1 MKFEIIS
8 EKQIKKEVM
17 KTLTIIDT
25 FGFFFRLYYALKGFK
40 TSRGEASGMVAGF
53 ANFIYALKNE
63 FQSDY
68 IIFALDS
75 KGKTFRSE
83 IDSNYKINRIPPPP
97 ELLAQL
103 PICIEMIEKMGFT
116 SYSCEGYE
124 ADDIIASVVKTCQN
138 EDIFVRIVTQDKD
151 LYQLIK
157 NGKTSIYS
165 PISKND
171 YDEEA
176 CFEKYGVKPCQIK
189 DFLALCGDSSDNI
202 PGVKGI
208 GQKGAKTLLDEFQS
222 LEGIYE
228 NLMLVRN
235 ERNRN
240 LLLEG
245 KDNAFLSKKLASL
258 YEDLEVKHLLKNAKF
273 PNDEPLLKVLDILEH
288 YELRSLLKKLH
299 LNAENKSNTL
309 AFKAILI
316 TDENKLFEI
325 LNLLD
330 KESIIAFDTE
340 TTGLDTKEAKI
351 VGFSFCF
358 NENEAFYV
366 PLTHNYLGV
375 SGQISLQNAK
385 KALESIYTHFIIG
398 HNLKY
403 DFEIIKHNFGLEPP
417 TKYADTLILAW
428 LYNPSLRIN
437 MDDLALRLF
446 NYETLHFENIV
457 KKGENFAGVEISKA
471 CEYAAEDAYITLRFY
486 LYFLK
491 NLEPHLLELARKYEF
506 DFIIIIMMMQ
516 ENGIKLDTR
525 ALENLMKQFES
536 EIKNLSEEIYTLCEE
551 RFNLNSPKQVG
562 DILFDKLKL
571 PSGKKS
577 KTGYS
582 TDEKVLKELI
592 DKHPVVGKILDY
604 RELAKLY
611 FTYCEP
617 LLKLAL
623 KDENSRIYS
632 SFLQT
637 GTATGRLSS
646 KDPNLQNIPAHGQ
659 YAKDYKS
666 CFIARE
672 GFSFISLDYSQI
684 ELRMLAH
691 FSEDIKLL
699 EAFKNNEDIHAKT
712 ALMIFGKNDY
722 ETRSIAKSI
731 NFGLIY
737 GMGYKTLSQ
746 NLKIEASLA
755 KQYIEK
761 YFENFTSIK
770 NYFQKVKDEA
780 KKNGFI
786 KTLLGRKRYFD
797 FENAKPMILA
807 MYERESINSILQGS
821 AADVIKLA
829 MLEIAKDLDEN
840 KKLILQIHD
849 ELLFE
854 VKDEFCENFVKKA
867 SNIMENIVKL
877 KVNLKTSSN
886 IAKNWG
892 DLK

>member
-1 MKFEIIS
+1 MIS
-8 EKQIKKEVM
+8 
-17 KTLTIIDT
+17 
-25 FGFFFRLYYALKGFK
+25 
-40 TSRGEASGMVAGF
+40 GF
-53 ANFIYALKNE
+53 ANFIYSLKNE
-63 FQSDY
+63 YKSDY
-68 IIFALDS
+68 IVFALDS

-83 IDSNYKINRIPPPP
+83 IDPNYKQNRTPPPP
-97 ELLAQL
+97 ELLEQI
-103 PICIEMIEKMGFT
+103 PICIKMIEKMGFI
-116 SYSCEGYE
+116 SVSQEGYE
-124 ADDIIASVVKTCQN
+124 ADDIIASFVKTCEN
-138 EDIFVRIVTQDKD
+138 RDIFVRIITQDKD

-157 NGKTSIYS
+157 DGKTSIYS

-171 YDEEA
+171 YDEAA
-176 CFEKYGVKPCQIK
+176 CLEKYGVKPNQIR

-208 GQKGAKTLLDEFQS
+208 GAKGAKTLLDEFGS
-222 LEGIYE
+222 IEGIYE
-228 NLMLVRN
+228 NLTLVRN
-235 ERNRN
+235 ERSRN

-245 KDNAFLSKKLASL
+245 KENAFLSKKLASL
-258 YEDLEVKHLLKNAKF
+258 YDNLEVQNLIEKATY
-273 PNDEPLLKVLDILEH
+273 PDEEPLLKILEILEH
-288 YELRSLLKKLH
+288 YELNTLLKKLRQ
-299 LNAENKSNTL
+299 NPDNKDKNL
-309 AFKAILI
+309 GFKATLVQ
-316 TDENKLFEI
+316 DENKLFEI
-325 LNLLD
+325 LNTLD

-351 VGFSFCF
+351 VGFSFCM

-375 SGQISLQNAK
+375 GEQISLQSAK
-385 KALESIYTHFIIG
+385 KAIEAIFNHFVIG

-403 DFEIIKHNFGLEPP
+403 DFKIIQNNFDLNLPQ
-417 TKYADTLILAW
+417 KYADTMILAW
-428 LYNPSLRIN
+428 LKNPSLRVN

-446 NYETLHFENIV
+446 NYETLHFESLV
-457 KKGENFAGVEISKA
+457 KKGENFASVELEKA
-471 CEYAAEDAYITLRFY
+471 CKYAAEDAYITLRFY

-491 NLEPHLLELARKYEF
+491 NLETPLLELAKNCEF
-506 DFIIIIMMMQ
+506 DFIKIIMMME
-516 ENGIKLDTR
+516 ENGIKLDTN
-525 ALENLMKQFES
+525 ALEILMKKFEN
-536 EIKNLSEEIYTLCEE
+536 EIKNLSEEIYTLCED
-551 RFNLNSPKQVG
+551 RFNLNSPKQMG
-562 DILFDKLKL
+562 DILFEKLKL
-571 PSGKKS
+571 PSGKKG

-582 TDEKVLKELI
+582 TDEKVLNILL
-592 DKHPVVGKILDY
+592 DKHPVIAKILDY

-611 FTYCEP
+611 STYCEP

-623 KDENSRIYS
+623 KDKNSRIYS

-666 CFIARE
+666 CFVAKD

-684 ELRMLAH
+684 ELRILAH
-691 FSEDIKLL
+691 FSEDEKLL
-699 EAFKNNEDIHAKT
+699 NAFANDEDIHART
-712 ALMIFGKNDY
+712 AIMIFGESNY
-722 ETRSIAKSI
+722 ETRSVAKSI

-746 NLKIEASLA
+746 NLKIEANLA
-755 KQYIEK
+755 KSYIEK

-770 NYFQKVKDEA
+770 KYFEKVKNEA
-780 KKNGFI
+780 KQNSFI
-786 KTLLGRKRYFD
+786 VTLSGRKRYFD
-797 FENAKPMILA
+797 FENAKPMQIA

-829 MLEIAKDLDEN
+829 MLEINKELNED

-849 ELLFE
+849 ELIFE
-854 VKDEFCENFVKKA
+854 VKDDLCENFVKKTRD
-867 SNIMENIVKL
+867 IMENIVKL
-877 KVNLKTSSN
+877 KVKLKTSSS

>member
-1 MKFEIIS
+1 
-8 EKQIKKEVM
+8 M

-25 FGFFFRLYYALKGFK
+25 FGFFFRLYYALKDFK
-40 TSRGEASGMVAGF
+40 NSQGQASGMISGF
-53 ANFIYALKNE
+53 ANFIYSLKNE
-63 FQSDY
+63 HKSDY
-68 IIFALDS
+68 IVFALDS

-83 IDSNYKINRIPPPP
+83 IDPNYKQNRTPPPP
-97 ELLAQL
+97 ELLEQI
-103 PICIEMIEKMGFT
+103 PICIEMIEKMGFI
-116 SYSCEGYE
+116 SVSQEGYE
-124 ADDIIASVVKTCQN
+124 ADDIIASFVKTC
-138 EDIFVRIVTQDKD
+138 EDRDIFVRIITQDKD

-157 NGKTSIYS
+157 DGKTSIYS

-171 YDEEA
+171 YDEAA
-176 CFEKYGVKPCQIK
+176 CLEKYGVKPNQIR

-208 GQKGAKTLLDEFQS
+208 GAKGAKTLLDEFGS
-222 LEGIYE
+222 IEGIYE
-228 NLMLVRN
+228 NLTLVRN
-235 ERNRN
+235 ERSRN
-240 LLLEG
+240 LLLES
-245 KDNAFLSKKLASL
+245 KENAFLSKKLASL
-258 YEDLEVKHLLKNAKF
+258 YDNLEVQNLIEKATYPDK
-273 PNDEPLLKVLDILEH
+273 EPLLKILEILEH
-288 YELRSLLKKLH
+288 YELNTLLKKLRQ
-299 LNAENKSNTL
+299 NPDNKDKNL
-309 AFKAILI
+309 GFKATLVQ
-316 TDENKLFEI
+316 DENKLFEI
-325 LNLLD
+325 LNTLD

-351 VGFSFCF
+351 VGFSFCM

-375 SGQISLQNAK
+375 GEQISLQSAK
-385 KALESIYTHFIIG
+385 KAIEVIFNHFVIG

-403 DFEIIKHNFGLEPP
+403 DFKIIQNNFDLNLPQ
-417 TKYADTLILAW
+417 KYADTMILAW
-428 LYNPSLRIN
+428 LKNPSLRVN

-446 NYETLHFENIV
+446 NYETLHFESLV
-457 KKGENFAGVEISKA
+457 KKGENFASVELEKA
-471 CEYAAEDAYITLRFY
+471 CKYAAEDAYITLRFY

-491 NLEPHLLELARKYEF
+491 NLETPLLELAKNCEF
-506 DFIIIIMMMQ
+506 DFIKIIMMME
-516 ENGIKLDTR
+516 ENGIKLDTN
-525 ALENLMKQFES
+525 ALEILMKKFEN
-536 EIKNLSEEIYTLCEE
+536 EIKNLSEEIYTLCED
-551 RFNLNSPKQVG
+551 RFNLNSPKQMG
-562 DILFDKLKL
+562 DILFEKLKL
-571 PSGKKS
+571 PSGKKG

-582 TDEKVLKELI
+582 TDEKVLNILL
-592 DKHPVVGKILDY
+592 DKHPVIAKILDY

-611 FTYCEP
+611 STYCEP

-623 KDENSRIYS
+623 KDKNSRIYS

-666 CFIARE
+666 CFVAKD

-691 FSEDIKLL
+691 FSEDEKLL
-699 EAFKNNEDIHAKT
+699 NAFANDEDIHART
-712 ALMIFGKNDY
+712 AIMIFGESNY
-722 ETRSIAKSI
+722 ETRSVAKSI

-746 NLKIEASLA
+746 NLKIEAHLA
-755 KQYIEK
+755 KSYIEK

-770 NYFQKVKDEA
+770 KYFETVKNEA
-780 KKNGFI
+780 KQNGFI
-786 KTLLGRKRYFD
+786 TTLSGRKRYFD
-797 FENAKPMILA
+797 FENAKPMQIA

-829 MLEIAKDLDEN
+829 MLEINKELNED

-849 ELLFE
+849 ELIFE
-854 VKDEFCENFVKKA
+854 VKDDLCENFVKKTRD
-867 SNIMENIVKL
+867 IMENIVKL
-877 KVNLKTSSN
+877 KVKLKTSSS

>member
-1 MKFEIIS
+1 
-8 EKQIKKEVM
+8 
-17 KTLTIIDT
+17 
-25 FGFFFRLYYALKGFK
+25 
-40 TSRGEASGMVAGF
+40 GF
-53 ANFIYALKNE
+53 ANFIYSLKNE
-63 FQSDY
+63 YKSDY
-68 IIFALDS
+68 IVFALDS

-83 IDSNYKINRIPPPP
+83 IDPNYKQNRTPPPP
-97 ELLAQL
+97 ELLEQI
-103 PICIEMIEKMGFT
+103 PICIKMIEKMGFI
-116 SYSCEGYE
+116 SVSQEGYE
-124 ADDIIASVVKTCQN
+124 ADDIIASFVKTCEN
-138 EDIFVRIVTQDKD
+138 RDIFVRIITQDKD

-157 NGKTSIYS
+157 DGKTSIYS

-171 YDEEA
+171 YDEAA
-176 CFEKYGVKPCQIK
+176 CLEKYGVKPNQIR

-208 GQKGAKTLLDEFQS
+208 GAKGAKTLLDEFGS
-222 LEGIYE
+222 IEGIYE
-228 NLMLVRN
+228 NLTLVRN
-235 ERNRN
+235 ERSRN

-245 KDNAFLSKKLASL
+245 KENAFLSKKLASL
-258 YEDLEVKHLLKNAKF
+258 YDNLEVQNLIEKATY
-273 PNDEPLLKVLDILEH
+273 PDEEPLLKILEILEH
-288 YELRSLLKKLH
+288 YELNTLLKKLRQ
-299 LNAENKSNTL
+299 NPDNKDKNL
-309 AFKAILI
+309 GFKATLVQ
-316 TDENKLFEI
+316 DENKLFEI
-325 LNLLD
+325 LNTLD

-351 VGFSFCF
+351 VGFSFCM

-375 SGQISLQNAK
+375 GEQISLQSAK
-385 KALESIYTHFIIG
+385 KAIEVIFNHFVIG

-403 DFEIIKHNFGLEPP
+403 DFKIIQNNFDLNLPQ
-417 TKYADTLILAW
+417 KYADTMILAW
-428 LYNPSLRIN
+428 LKNPSLRVN

-446 NYETLHFENIV
+446 NYETLHFESLV
-457 KKGENFAGVEISKA
+457 KKGENFASVELEKA
-471 CEYAAEDAYITLRFY
+471 CKYAAEDAYITLRFY

-491 NLEPHLLELARKYEF
+491 NLETPLLELAKNCEF
-506 DFIIIIMMMQ
+506 DFIKIIMMME
-516 ENGIKLDTR
+516 ENGIKLDTN
-525 ALENLMKQFES
+525 ALEILMKKFEN
-536 EIKNLSEEIYTLCEE
+536 EIKNLSEEIYTLCED
-551 RFNLNSPKQVG
+551 RFNLNSPKQMG
-562 DILFDKLKL
+562 DILFEKLKL
-571 PSGKKS
+571 PSGKKG

-582 TDEKVLKELI
+582 TDEKVLNILL
-592 DKHPVVGKILDY
+592 DKHPVIAKILDY

-611 FTYCEP
+611 STYCEP

-623 KDENSRIYS
+623 KDKNSRIYS

-666 CFIARE
+666 CFVAKD

-684 ELRMLAH
+684 ELRILAH
-691 FSEDIKLL
+691 FSEDEKLL
-699 EAFKNNEDIHAKT
+699 NAFANDEDIHART
-712 ALMIFGKNDY
+712 AIMIFGESNY
-722 ETRSIAKSI
+722 ETRSVAKSI

-746 NLKIEASLA
+746 NLKIEANLA
-755 KQYIEK
+755 KSYIEK

-770 NYFQKVKDEA
+770 KYFEKVKNEA
-780 KKNGFI
+780 KQNGFI
-786 KTLLGRKRYFD
+786 VTLSGRKRYFD
-797 FENAKPMILA
+797 FENAKPMQIA

-829 MLEIAKDLDEN
+829 MLEINKELNED

-849 ELLFE
+849 ELIFE
-854 VKDEFCENFVKKA
+854 VKDDLCENFVKKTRD
-867 SNIMENIVKL
+867 IMENIVKL
-877 KVNLKTSSN
+877 KVKLKTSSS

>member
-1 MKFEIIS
+1 
-8 EKQIKKEVM
+8 M

-25 FGFFFRLYYALKGFK
+25 FGFFFRLYYALKDFK
-40 TSRGEASGMVAGF
+40 NSQGQASGMISGF
-53 ANFIYALKNE
+53 ANFIYSLKNE
-63 FQSDY
+63 HKSDY
-68 IIFALDS
+68 IVFALDS

-83 IDSNYKINRIPPPP
+83 IDPNYKQNRTPPPP
-97 ELLAQL
+97 ELLEQI
-103 PICIEMIEKMGFT
+103 PICIKMIEKMGFI
-116 SYSCEGYE
+116 SVSQEGYE
-124 ADDIIASVVKTCQN
+124 ADDIIASFVKTCEN
-138 EDIFVRIVTQDKD
+138 RDIFVRIITQDKD

-157 NGKTSIYS
+157 DGKTSIYS

-171 YDEEA
+171 YDEAA
-176 CFEKYGVKPCQIK
+176 CLEKYGVKPNQIR

-208 GQKGAKTLLDEFQS
+208 GAKGAKTLLDEFGS
-222 LEGIYE
+222 IEGIYE
-228 NLMLVRN
+228 NLTLVRN
-235 ERNRN
+235 ERSRN

-245 KDNAFLSKKLASL
+245 KENAFLSKKLASL
-258 YEDLEVKHLLKNAKF
+258 YDNLEVQNLIEKATY
-273 PNDEPLLKVLDILEH
+273 PDEEPLLKILEILEH
-288 YELRSLLKKLH
+288 YELNTLLKKLRQ
-299 LNAENKSNTL
+299 NPDNKDKNL
-309 AFKAILI
+309 GFKATLVQ
-316 TDENKLFEI
+316 DENKLFEI
-325 LNLLD
+325 LNTLD

-351 VGFSFCF
+351 VGFSFCM
-358 NENEAFYV
+358 NENEAFYM

-375 SGQISLQNAK
+375 GEQISLQSAK
-385 KALESIYTHFIIG
+385 KAIEVIFNHFVIG

-403 DFEIIKHNFGLEPP
+403 DFKIIQNNFDLNLPQ
-417 TKYADTLILAW
+417 KYADTMILAW
-428 LYNPSLRIN
+428 LKNPSLRVN

-446 NYETLHFENIV
+446 NYETLHFESLV
-457 KKGENFAGVEISKA
+457 KKGENFASVELEKA
-471 CEYAAEDAYITLRFY
+471 CKYAAEDAYITLRFY

-491 NLEPHLLELARKYEF
+491 NLETPLLELAKNCEF
-506 DFIIIIMMMQ
+506 DFIKIIMMME
-516 ENGIKLDTR
+516 ENGIKLDTN
-525 ALENLMKQFES
+525 ALEILMKKFEN
-536 EIKNLSEEIYTLCEE
+536 EIKNLSEEIYTLCED
-551 RFNLNSPKQVG
+551 RFNLNSPKQMG
-562 DILFDKLKL
+562 DILFEKLKL
-571 PSGKKS
+571 PSGKKG

-582 TDEKVLKELI
+582 TDEKVLNILL
-592 DKHPVVGKILDY
+592 DKHPVIAKILDY

-611 FTYCEP
+611 STYCEP

-623 KDENSRIYS
+623 KDKNSRIYS

-666 CFIARE
+666 CFVAKD

-684 ELRMLAH
+684 ELRILAH
-691 FSEDIKLL
+691 FSEDEKLL
-699 EAFKNNEDIHAKT
+699 NAFANDEDIHART
-712 ALMIFGKNDY
+712 AIMIFGESNY
-722 ETRSIAKSI
+722 ETRSVAKSI

-746 NLKIEASLA
+746 NLKIEANLA
-755 KQYIEK
+755 KSYIEK

-770 NYFQKVKDEA
+770 KYFEKVKNEA
-780 KKNGFI
+780 KQNGFI
-786 KTLLGRKRYFD
+786 VTLSGRKRYFD
-797 FENAKPMILA
+797 FENAKPMQIA

-829 MLEIAKDLDEN
+829 MLEINKELNED

-849 ELLFE
+849 ELIFE
-854 VKDEFCENFVKKA
+854 VKDDLCENFVKKTRD
-867 SNIMENIVKL
+867 IMENIVKL
-877 KVNLKTSSN
+877 KVKLKTSSS

>member
-1 MKFEIIS
+1 
-8 EKQIKKEVM
+8 
-17 KTLTIIDT
+17 
-25 FGFFFRLYYALKGFK
+25 GFFFRLYYALKGFK
-40 TSRGEASGMVAGF
+40 NSQGQASGMISGF
-53 ANFIYALKNE
+53 ANFIYSLKNE
-63 FQSDY
+63 YKSDY
-68 IIFALDS
+68 IVFALDS

-83 IDSNYKINRIPPPP
+83 IDPNYKQNRTPPPP
-97 ELLAQL
+97 ELLEQI
-103 PICIEMIEKMGFT
+103 PICIKMIEKMGFI
-116 SYSCEGYE
+116 SVSQEGYE
-124 ADDIIASVVKTCQN
+124 ADDIIASFVKTC
-138 EDIFVRIVTQDKD
+138 EDRDIFVRIITQDKD

-157 NGKTSIYS
+157 DGKTSIYS

-171 YDEEA
+171 YDEAA
-176 CFEKYGVKPCQIK
+176 CLEKYGVKPNQIR

-208 GQKGAKTLLDEFQS
+208 GAKGAKTLLDEFGS
-222 LEGIYE
+222 IEGIYE
-228 NLMLVRN
+228 NLTLIRN
-235 ERNRN
+235 ERSRN

-245 KDNAFLSKKLASL
+245 KENAFLSKKLASL
-258 YEDLEVKHLLKNAKF
+258 YDNLEVQNLIEKATY
-273 PNDEPLLKVLDILEH
+273 PDEEPLLKILEILEH
-288 YELRSLLKKLH
+288 YELNTLLKKLRQ
-299 LNAENKSNTL
+299 NPDNKDKNL
-309 AFKAILI
+309 GFKATLVQ
-316 TDENKLFEI
+316 DENKLFEI
-325 LNLLD
+325 LNTLD

-351 VGFSFCF
+351 VGFSFCM

-375 SGQISLQNAK
+375 GEQISLQSAK
-385 KALESIYTHFIIG
+385 KAIEVIFNHFVIG

-403 DFEIIKHNFGLEPP
+403 DFKIIQNNFDLNLPQ
-417 TKYADTLILAW
+417 KYADTMILAW
-428 LYNPSLRIN
+428 LKNPSLRVN

-446 NYETLHFENIV
+446 NYETLHFESLV
-457 KKGENFAGVEISKA
+457 KKGENFASVELEKA
-471 CEYAAEDAYITLRFY
+471 CKYAAEDAYITLRFY

-491 NLEPHLLELARKYEF
+491 NLETPLLELAKNCEF
-506 DFIIIIMMMQ
+506 DFIKIIMMME
-516 ENGIKLDTR
+516 ENGIKLDTN
-525 ALENLMKQFES
+525 ALEILMKKFEN
-536 EIKNLSEEIYTLCEE
+536 EIKNLSEEIYTLCED
-551 RFNLNSPKQVG
+551 RFNLNSPKQMG
-562 DILFDKLKL
+562 DILFEKLKL
-571 PSGKKS
+571 PSGKKG

-582 TDEKVLKELI
+582 TDEKVLNILL
-592 DKHPVVGKILDY
+592 DKHPVIAKILDY

-611 FTYCEP
+611 STYCEP

-623 KDENSRIYS
+623 KDKNSRIYS

-666 CFIARE
+666 CFVAKD

-684 ELRMLAH
+684 ELRILAH
-691 FSEDIKLL
+691 FSEDEKLL
-699 EAFKNNEDIHAKT
+699 NAFANDEDIHART
-712 ALMIFGKNDY
+712 AIMIFGESNY
-722 ETRSIAKSI
+722 ETRSVAKSI

-746 NLKIEASLA
+746 NLKIEANLA
-755 KQYIEK
+755 KSYIEK

-770 NYFQKVKDEA
+770 KYFETVKNEA
-780 KKNGFI
+780 KQNGFI
-786 KTLLGRKRYFD
+786 TTLSGRKRYFD
-797 FENAKPMILA
+797 FENAKPMQIA

-829 MLEIAKDLDEN
+829 MLEINKELNED

-849 ELLFE
+849 ELIFE
-854 VKDEFCENFVKKA
+854 VKDDLCENFVKKTRD
-867 SNIMENIVKL
+867 IMENIVKL
-877 KVNLKTSSN
+877 KVKLKTSSS

>member
-1 MKFEIIS
+1 
-8 EKQIKKEVM
+8 
-17 KTLTIIDT
+17 
-25 FGFFFRLYYALKGFK
+25 
-40 TSRGEASGMVAGF
+40 GF
-53 ANFIYALKNE
+53 ANFIYSLKNE
-63 FQSDY
+63 YKSDY
-68 IIFALDS
+68 IVFALDS

-83 IDSNYKINRIPPPP
+83 IDPNYKQNRTPPPP
-97 ELLAQL
+97 ELLEQI
-103 PICIEMIEKMGFT
+103 PICIKMIEKMGFI
-116 SYSCEGYE
+116 SVSQEGYE
-124 ADDIIASVVKTCQN
+124 ADDIIASFVKTCEN
-138 EDIFVRIVTQDKD
+138 RDIFVRIITQDKD

-157 NGKTSIYS
+157 DGKTSIYS

-171 YDEEA
+171 YDEAA
-176 CFEKYGVKPCQIK
+176 CLEKYGVKPNQIR

-208 GQKGAKTLLDEFQS
+208 GAKGAKTLLDEFGS
-222 LEGIYE
+222 IEGIYE
-228 NLMLVRN
+228 NLTLVRN
-235 ERNRN
+235 ERSRN

-245 KDNAFLSKKLASL
+245 KENAFLSKKLASL
-258 YEDLEVKHLLKNAKF
+258 YDNLEVQNLIEKATY
-273 PNDEPLLKVLDILEH
+273 PDEEPLLKILEILEH
-288 YELRSLLKKLH
+288 YELNTLLKKLRQ
-299 LNAENKSNTL
+299 NPDNKDKNL
-309 AFKAILI
+309 GFKATLVQ
-316 TDENKLFEI
+316 DENKLFEI
-325 LNLLD
+325 LNTLD

-351 VGFSFCF
+351 VGFSFCM

-375 SGQISLQNAK
+375 GEQISLQSAK
-385 KALESIYTHFIIG
+385 KAIEAIFNHFVIG

-403 DFEIIKHNFGLEPP
+403 DFKIIQNNFDLNLPQ
-417 TKYADTLILAW
+417 KYADTMILAW
-428 LYNPSLRIN
+428 LKNPSLRVN

-446 NYETLHFENIV
+446 NYETLHFESLV
-457 KKGENFAGVEISKA
+457 KKGENFASVELEKA
-471 CEYAAEDAYITLRFY
+471 CKYAAEDAYITLRFY

-491 NLEPHLLELARKYEF
+491 NLETPLLELAKNCEF
-506 DFIIIIMMMQ
+506 DFIKIIMMME
-516 ENGIKLDTR
+516 ENGIKLDTN
-525 ALENLMKQFES
+525 ALEILMKKFEN
-536 EIKNLSEEIYTLCEE
+536 EIKNLSEEIYTLCED
-551 RFNLNSPKQVG
+551 RFNLNSPKQMG
-562 DILFDKLKL
+562 DILFEKLKL
-571 PSGKKS
+571 PSGKKG

-582 TDEKVLKELI
+582 TDEKVLNILL
-592 DKHPVVGKILDY
+592 DKHPVIAKILDY

-611 FTYCEP
+611 STYCEP

-623 KDENSRIYS
+623 KDKNSRIYS

-666 CFIARE
+666 CFVAKD

-684 ELRMLAH
+684 ELRILAH
-691 FSEDIKLL
+691 FSEDEKLL
-699 EAFKNNEDIHAKT
+699 NAFANDEDIHART
-712 ALMIFGKNDY
+712 AIMIFGESNY
-722 ETRSIAKSI
+722 ETRSVAKSI

-746 NLKIEASLA
+746 NLKIEANLA
-755 KQYIEK
+755 KSYIEK

-770 NYFQKVKDEA
+770 KYFEKVKNEA
-780 KKNGFI
+780 KQNGFI
-786 KTLLGRKRYFD
+786 VTLSGRKRYFD
-797 FENAKPMILA
+797 FENAKPMQIA

-829 MLEIAKDLDEN
+829 MLEINKELNED

-849 ELLFE
+849 ELIFE
-854 VKDEFCENFVKKA
+854 VKDDLCENFVKKTRD
-867 SNIMENIVKL
+867 IMENIVKL
-877 KVNLKTSSN
+877 KVKLKTSSS

>member
-1 MKFEIIS
+1 
-8 EKQIKKEVM
+8 
-17 KTLTIIDT
+17 
-25 FGFFFRLYYALKGFK
+25 
-40 TSRGEASGMVAGF
+40 F
-53 ANFIYALKNE
+53 ANFIYSLKNE
-63 FQSDY
+63 YKSDY
-68 IIFALDS
+68 IVFALDF

-83 IDSNYKINRIPPPP
+83 IDPNYKQNRTPPPP
-97 ELLAQL
+97 ELLEQI
-103 PICIEMIEKMGFT
+103 PICIKMIEKMGFI
-116 SYSCEGYE
+116 SVSQEGYE
-124 ADDIIASVVKTCQN
+124 ADDIIASFVKTCEN
-138 EDIFVRIVTQDKD
+138 RDIFVRIITQDKD

-157 NGKTSIYS
+157 DGKTSIYS

-171 YDEEA
+171 YDEAA
-176 CFEKYGVKPCQIK
+176 CLEKYGVKPNQIR

-208 GQKGAKTLLDEFQS
+208 GAKGAKTLLDEFGS
-222 LEGIYE
+222 IEGIYE
-228 NLMLVRN
+228 NLTLVRN
-235 ERNRN
+235 ERSRN

-245 KDNAFLSKKLASL
+245 KENAFLSKKLASL
-258 YEDLEVKHLLKNAKF
+258 YDNLEVQNLIEKATY
-273 PNDEPLLKVLDILEH
+273 PDEEPLLKILEILEH
-288 YELRSLLKKLH
+288 YELNTLLKKLRQ
-299 LNAENKSNTL
+299 NPDNKDKNL
-309 AFKAILI
+309 GFKATLVQ
-316 TDENKLFEI
+316 DENKLFEI
-325 LNLLD
+325 LNTLD

-351 VGFSFCF
+351 VGFSFCM

-375 SGQISLQNAK
+375 GEQISLQSAK
-385 KALESIYTHFIIG
+385 KAIEAIFNHFVIG

-403 DFEIIKHNFGLEPP
+403 DFKIIQNNFDLNLPQ
-417 TKYADTLILAW
+417 KYADTMILAW
-428 LYNPSLRIN
+428 LKNPSLRVN

-446 NYETLHFENIV
+446 NYETLHFESLV
-457 KKGENFAGVEISKA
+457 KKGENFASVELEKA
-471 CEYAAEDAYITLRFY
+471 CKYAAEDAYITLRFY

-491 NLEPHLLELARKYEF
+491 NLETPLLELAKNCEF
-506 DFIIIIMMMQ
+506 DFIKIIMMME
-516 ENGIKLDTR
+516 ENGIKLDTN
-525 ALENLMKQFES
+525 ALEILMKKFEN
-536 EIKNLSEEIYTLCEE
+536 EIKNLSEEIYTLCED
-551 RFNLNSPKQVG
+551 RFNLNSPKQMG
-562 DILFDKLKL
+562 DILFEKLKL
-571 PSGKKS
+571 PSGKKG

-582 TDEKVLKELI
+582 TDEKVLNILL
-592 DKHPVVGKILDY
+592 DKHPVIAKILDY

-611 FTYCEP
+611 STYCEP

-623 KDENSRIYS
+623 KDKNSRIYS

-666 CFIARE
+666 CFVAKD

-684 ELRMLAH
+684 ELRILAH
-691 FSEDIKLL
+691 FSEDEKLL
-699 EAFKNNEDIHAKT
+699 NAFANDEDIHART
-712 ALMIFGKNDY
+712 AIMIFGESNY
-722 ETRSIAKSI
+722 ETRSVAKSI

-746 NLKIEASLA
+746 NLKIEANLA
-755 KQYIEK
+755 KSYIEK

-770 NYFQKVKDEA
+770 KYFEKVKNEA
-780 KKNGFI
+780 KQNGFI
-786 KTLLGRKRYFD
+786 VTLSGRKRYFD
-797 FENAKPMILA
+797 FENAKPMQIA

-829 MLEIAKDLDEN
+829 MLEINKELNED

-849 ELLFE
+849 ELIFE
-854 VKDEFCENFVKKA
+854 VKDDLCENFVKKTRD
-867 SNIMENIVKL
+867 IMENIVKL
-877 KVNLKTSSN
+877 KVKLKTSSS

>member
-1 MKFEIIS
+1 
-8 EKQIKKEVM
+8 
-17 KTLTIIDT
+17 
-25 FGFFFRLYYALKGFK
+25 GFFFRLYYALKGFK
-40 TSRGEASGMVAGF
+40 NSQGQASGMISGF
-53 ANFIYALKNE
+53 ANFIYSLKNE
-63 FQSDY
+63 YKSDY
-68 IIFALDS
+68 IVFALDS

-83 IDSNYKINRIPPPP
+83 IDPNYKQNRTPPPP
-97 ELLAQL
+97 ELLEQI
-103 PICIEMIEKMGFT
+103 PICIKMIEKMGFI
-116 SYSCEGYE
+116 SVSQEGYE
-124 ADDIIASVVKTCQN
+124 ADDIIASFVKTC
-138 EDIFVRIVTQDKD
+138 EDRDIFVRIITQDKD

-157 NGKTSIYS
+157 DGKTSIYS

-171 YDEEA
+171 YDEAA
-176 CFEKYGVKPCQIK
+176 CLEKYGVKPNQIR

-208 GQKGAKTLLDEFQS
+208 GAKGAKTLLDEFGS
-222 LEGIYE
+222 IEGIYE
-228 NLMLVRN
+228 NLTLVRN
-235 ERNRN
+235 ERSRN

-245 KDNAFLSKKLASL
+245 KENAFLSKKLASL
-258 YEDLEVKHLLKNAKF
+258 YDNLEVQNLIEKATY
-273 PNDEPLLKVLDILEH
+273 PDEEPLLKILEILEH
-288 YELRSLLKKLH
+288 YELNTLLKKLRQ
-299 LNAENKSNTL
+299 NPDNKDKNL
-309 AFKAILI
+309 GFKATLVQ
-316 TDENKLFEI
+316 DENKLFEI
-325 LNLLD
+325 LNTLD

-351 VGFSFCF
+351 VGFSFCM

-375 SGQISLQNAK
+375 GEQISLQSAK
-385 KALESIYTHFIIG
+385 KAIEVIFNHFVIG

-403 DFEIIKHNFGLEPP
+403 DFKIIQNNFDLNLPQ
-417 TKYADTLILAW
+417 KYADTMILAW
-428 LYNPSLRIN
+428 LKNPSLRVN

-446 NYETLHFENIV
+446 NYETLHFESLV
-457 KKGENFAGVEISKA
+457 KKGENFASVELEKA
-471 CEYAAEDAYITLRFY
+471 CKYAAEDAYITLRFY

-491 NLEPHLLELARKYEF
+491 NLETPLLELAKNCEF
-506 DFIIIIMMMQ
+506 DFIKIIMMME
-516 ENGIKLDTR
+516 ENGIKLDTN
-525 ALENLMKQFES
+525 ALEILMKKFEN
-536 EIKNLSEEIYTLCEE
+536 EIKNLSEEIYTLCED
-551 RFNLNSPKQVG
+551 RFNLNSPKQMG
-562 DILFDKLKL
+562 DILFEKLKL
-571 PSGKKS
+571 PSGKKG

-582 TDEKVLKELI
+582 TDEKVLNILL
-592 DKHPVVGKILDY
+592 DKHPVIAKILDY

-611 FTYCEP
+611 STYCEP

-623 KDENSRIYS
+623 KDKNSRIYS

-666 CFIARE
+666 CFVAKD

-684 ELRMLAH
+684 ELRILAH
-691 FSEDIKLL
+691 FSEDEKLL
-699 EAFKNNEDIHAKT
+699 NAFANDEDIHART
-712 ALMIFGKNDY
+712 AIMIFGESNY
-722 ETRSIAKSI
+722 ETRSVAKSI

-746 NLKIEASLA
+746 NLKIEAHLA
-755 KQYIEK
+755 KSYIEK

-770 NYFQKVKDEA
+770 KYFEKVKNEA
-780 KKNGFI
+780 KQNGFI
-786 KTLLGRKRYFD
+786 TTLSGRKRYFD
-797 FENAKPMILA
+797 FENAKPMQIA

-829 MLEIAKDLDEN
+829 MLEINKELNED

-849 ELLFE
+849 ELIFE
-854 VKDEFCENFVKKA
+854 VKDDLCENFVKKTRD
-867 SNIMENIVKL
+867 IMENIVKL
-877 KVNLKTSSN
+877 KVKLKTSSS

>member
-1 MKFEIIS
+1 
-8 EKQIKKEVM
+8 
-17 KTLTIIDT
+17 
-25 FGFFFRLYYALKGFK
+25 LYYALKGFK
-40 TSRGEASGMVAGF
+40 NSQGQASGMISGF
-53 ANFIYALKNE
+53 ANFIYSLKNE
-63 FQSDY
+63 YKSDY
-68 IIFALDS
+68 IVFALDS

-83 IDSNYKINRIPPPP
+83 IDPNYKQNRTPPPP
-97 ELLAQL
+97 ELLEQI
-103 PICIEMIEKMGFT
+103 PICIKMIEKMGFI
-116 SYSCEGYE
+116 SVSQEGYE
-124 ADDIIASVVKTCQN
+124 ADDIIASFVKTCEN
-138 EDIFVRIVTQDKD
+138 RDIFVRIITQDKD

-157 NGKTSIYS
+157 DGKTSIYS

-171 YDEEA
+171 YDEAA
-176 CFEKYGVKPCQIK
+176 CLEKYGVKPHQIR

-208 GQKGAKTLLDEFQS
+208 GAKGAKTLLDEFGS
-222 LEGIYE
+222 IEGIYE
-228 NLMLVRN
+228 NLTLVRN
-235 ERNRN
+235 ERSRN

-245 KDNAFLSKKLASL
+245 KENAFLSKKLASL
-258 YEDLEVKHLLKNAKF
+258 YDNLEVQNLIEKATY
-273 PNDEPLLKVLDILEH
+273 PDEEPLLKILEILEH
-288 YELRSLLKKLH
+288 YELNTLLKKLRQ
-299 LNAENKSNTL
+299 NPDNKDKNL
-309 AFKAILI
+309 GFKATLVQ
-316 TDENKLFEI
+316 DENKLFEI
-325 LNLLD
+325 LNTLD

-351 VGFSFCF
+351 VGFSFCM

-375 SGQISLQNAK
+375 GEQISLQSAK
-385 KALESIYTHFIIG
+385 KAIEAIFNHFVIG

-403 DFEIIKHNFGLEPP
+403 DFKIIQNNFDLNLPQ
-417 TKYADTLILAW
+417 KYADTMILAW
-428 LYNPSLRIN
+428 LKNPSLRVN

-446 NYETLHFENIV
+446 NYETLHFESLV
-457 KKGENFAGVEISKA
+457 KKGENFASVELEKA
-471 CEYAAEDAYITLRFY
+471 CKYAAEDAYITLRFY

-491 NLEPHLLELARKYEF
+491 NLETPLLELAKNCEF
-506 DFIIIIMMMQ
+506 DFIKIIMMME
-516 ENGIKLDTR
+516 ENGIKLDTN
-525 ALENLMKQFES
+525 ALEILMKKFEN
-536 EIKNLSEEIYTLCEE
+536 EIKNLSEEIYTLCED
-551 RFNLNSPKQVG
+551 RFNLNSPKQMG
-562 DILFDKLKL
+562 DILFEKLKL
-571 PSGKKS
+571 PSGKKG

-582 TDEKVLKELI
+582 TDEKVLNILL
-592 DKHPVVGKILDY
+592 DKHPVIAKILDY

-611 FTYCEP
+611 STYCEP

-623 KDENSRIYS
+623 KDKNSRIYS

-666 CFIARE
+666 CFVAKD

-684 ELRMLAH
+684 ELRILAH
-691 FSEDIKLL
+691 FSEDEKLL
-699 EAFKNNEDIHAKT
+699 NAFANDEDIHART
-712 ALMIFGKNDY
+712 AIMIFGESNY
-722 ETRSIAKSI
+722 ETRSVAKSI

-746 NLKIEASLA
+746 NLKIEANLA
-755 KQYIEK
+755 KSYIEK

-770 NYFQKVKDEA
+770 KYFEKVKNEA
-780 KKNGFI
+780 KQNGFI
-786 KTLLGRKRYFD
+786 VTLSGRKRYFD
-797 FENAKPMILA
+797 FENAKPMQIA

-829 MLEIAKDLDEN
+829 MLEINKELNED

-849 ELLFE
+849 ELIFE
-854 VKDEFCENFVKKA
+854 VKDDLCENFVKKTRD
-867 SNIMENIVKL
+867 IMENIVKL
-877 KVNLKTSSN
+877 KVKLKTSSS

>member
-1 MKFEIIS
+1 MIS
-8 EKQIKKEVM
+8 
-17 KTLTIIDT
+17 
-25 FGFFFRLYYALKGFK
+25 
-40 TSRGEASGMVAGF
+40 GF
-53 ANFIYALKNE
+53 ANFIYSLKNE
-63 FQSDY
+63 YKSDY
-68 IIFALDS
+68 IVFALDS

-83 IDSNYKINRIPPPP
+83 IDPNYKQNRTPPPP
-97 ELLAQL
+97 ELLEQI
-103 PICIEMIEKMGFT
+103 PICIKMIEKMGFI
-116 SYSCEGYE
+116 SVSQEGYE
-124 ADDIIASVVKTCQN
+124 ADDIIASFVKTCEN
-138 EDIFVRIVTQDKD
+138 RDIFVRIITQDKD

-157 NGKTSIYS
+157 DGKTSIYS

-171 YDEEA
+171 YDEAA
-176 CFEKYGVKPCQIK
+176 CLEKYGVKPNQIR

-208 GQKGAKTLLDEFQS
+208 GAKGAKTLLDEFGS
-222 LEGIYE
+222 IEGIYE
-228 NLMLVRN
+228 NLTLVRN
-235 ERNRN
+235 ERSRN

-245 KDNAFLSKKLASL
+245 KENAFLSKKLASL
-258 YEDLEVKHLLKNAKF
+258 YDNLEVQNLIEKATY
-273 PNDEPLLKVLDILEH
+273 PDEEPLLKILEILEH
-288 YELRSLLKKLH
+288 YELNTLLKKLRQ
-299 LNAENKSNTL
+299 NPDNKDKNL
-309 AFKAILI
+309 GFKATLVQ
-316 TDENKLFEI
+316 DENKLFEI
-325 LNLLD
+325 LNTLD

-351 VGFSFCF
+351 VGFSFCM

-375 SGQISLQNAK
+375 GEQISLQSAK
-385 KALESIYTHFIIG
+385 KAIEVIFNHFVIG

-403 DFEIIKHNFGLEPP
+403 DFKIIQNNFDLNLPQ
-417 TKYADTLILAW
+417 KYADTMILAW
-428 LYNPSLRIN
+428 LKNPSLRVN

-446 NYETLHFENIV
+446 NYETLHFESLV
-457 KKGENFAGVEISKA
+457 KKGENFASVELEKA
-471 CEYAAEDAYITLRFY
+471 CKYAAEDAYITLRFY

-491 NLEPHLLELARKYEF
+491 TLETPLLELAKNCEF
-506 DFIIIIMMMQ
+506 DFIKIIMMME
-516 ENGIKLDTR
+516 ENGIKLDTN
-525 ALENLMKQFES
+525 ALEILMKKFEN
-536 EIKNLSEEIYTLCEE
+536 EIKNLSEEIYTLCED
-551 RFNLNSPKQVG
+551 RFNLNSPKQMG
-562 DILFDKLKL
+562 DILFEKLKL
-571 PSGKKS
+571 PSGKKG

-582 TDEKVLKELI
+582 TDEKVLNILL
-592 DKHPVVGKILDY
+592 DKHPVIAKILDY

-611 FTYCEP
+611 STYCEP

-623 KDENSRIYS
+623 KDKNSRIYS

-666 CFIARE
+666 CFVAKD

-684 ELRMLAH
+684 ELRILAH
-691 FSEDIKLL
+691 FSEDEKLL
-699 EAFKNNEDIHAKT
+699 NAFANDEDIHART
-712 ALMIFGKNDY
+712 AIMIFGESNY
-722 ETRSIAKSI
+722 ETRSVAKSI

-746 NLKIEASLA
+746 NLKIEANLA
-755 KQYIEK
+755 KSYIEK

-770 NYFQKVKDEA
+770 KYFEKVKNEA
-780 KKNGFI
+780 KQNGFI
-786 KTLLGRKRYFD
+786 VTLSGRKRYFD
-797 FENAKPMILA
+797 FENAKPMQIA

-829 MLEIAKDLDEN
+829 MLEINKELNED

-849 ELLFE
+849 ELIFE
-854 VKDEFCENFVKKA
+854 VKDDLCENFVKKTRD
-867 SNIMENIVKL
+867 IMENIVKL
-877 KVNLKTSSN
+877 KVKLKTSSS

>member
-1 MKFEIIS
+1 
-8 EKQIKKEVM
+8 
-17 KTLTIIDT
+17 TIIDT
-25 FGFFFRLYYALKGFK
+25 FGFFFRLYYALKDFK
-40 TSRGEASGMVAGF
+40 NSQGQASGMISGF
-53 ANFIYALKNE
+53 ANFIYSLKNE
-63 FQSDY
+63 HKSDY
-68 IIFALDS
+68 IVFALDS

-83 IDSNYKINRIPPPP
+83 IDPNYKQNRTPPPP
-97 ELLAQL
+97 ELLEQI
-103 PICIEMIEKMGFT
+103 PICIKMIEKMGFI
-116 SYSCEGYE
+116 SVSQEGYE
-124 ADDIIASVVKTCQN
+124 ADDIIASFVKTCEN
-138 EDIFVRIVTQDKD
+138 RDIFVRIITQDKD

-157 NGKTSIYS
+157 DGKTSIYS

-171 YDEEA
+171 YDEAA
-176 CFEKYGVKPCQIK
+176 CLEKYGVKPNQIR

-208 GQKGAKTLLDEFQS
+208 GAKGAKTLLDEFGS
-222 LEGIYE
+222 IEGIYE
-228 NLMLVRN
+228 NLTLVRN
-235 ERNRN
+235 ERSRN

-245 KDNAFLSKKLASL
+245 KENAFLSKKLASL
-258 YEDLEVKHLLKNAKF
+258 YDNLEVQNLIEKATY
-273 PNDEPLLKVLDILEH
+273 PDEEPLLKILEILEH
-288 YELRSLLKKLH
+288 YELNTLLKKLRQ
-299 LNAENKSNTL
+299 NPDNKDKNL
-309 AFKAILI
+309 GFKATLVQ
-316 TDENKLFEI
+316 DENKLFEI
-325 LNLLD
+325 LNTLD

-351 VGFSFCF
+351 VGFSFCM

-375 SGQISLQNAK
+375 GEQISLQSAK
-385 KALESIYTHFIIG
+385 KAIEVIFNHFVIG

-403 DFEIIKHNFGLEPP
+403 DFKIIQNNFDLNLPQ
-417 TKYADTLILAW
+417 KYADTMILAW
-428 LYNPSLRIN
+428 LKNPSLRVN

-446 NYETLHFENIV
+446 NYETLHFESLV
-457 KKGENFAGVEISKA
+457 KKGENFASVELEKA
-471 CEYAAEDAYITLRFY
+471 CKYAAEDAYITLRFY

-491 NLEPHLLELARKYEF
+491 NLETPLLELAKNCEF
-506 DFIIIIMMMQ
+506 DFIKIIMMME
-516 ENGIKLDTR
+516 ENGIKLDTN
-525 ALENLMKQFES
+525 ALEILMKKFEN
-536 EIKNLSEEIYTLCEE
+536 EIKNLSEEIYTLCED
-551 RFNLNSPKQVG
+551 RFNLNSPKQMG
-562 DILFDKLKL
+562 DILFEKLKL
-571 PSGKKS
+571 PSGKKG

-582 TDEKVLKELI
+582 TDEKVLNILL
-592 DKHPVVGKILDY
+592 DKHPVIAKILDY

-611 FTYCEP
+611 STYCEP

-623 KDENSRIYS
+623 KDKNSRIYS

-666 CFIARE
+666 CFVAKD

-684 ELRMLAH
+684 ELRILAH
-691 FSEDIKLL
+691 FSEDEKLL
-699 EAFKNNEDIHAKT
+699 NAFANDEDIHART
-712 ALMIFGKNDY
+712 AIMIFGESNY
-722 ETRSIAKSI
+722 ETRSVAKSI

-746 NLKIEASLA
+746 NLKIEANLA
-755 KQYIEK
+755 KSYIEK

-770 NYFQKVKDEA
+770 KYFEKVKNEA
-780 KKNGFI
+780 KQNGFI
-786 KTLLGRKRYFD
+786 VTLSGRKRYFD
-797 FENAKPMILA
+797 FENAKPMQIA

-829 MLEIAKDLDEN
+829 MLEINKELNED

-849 ELLFE
+849 ELIFE
-854 VKDEFCENFVKKA
+854 VKDDLCENFVKKTRD
-867 SNIMENIVKL
+867 IMENIVKL
-877 KVNLKTSSN
+877 KVKLKTSSS

>member
-1 MKFEIIS
+1 
-8 EKQIKKEVM
+8 M

-25 FGFFFRLYYALKGFK
+25 FGFFFRLYYALKDFK
-40 TSRGEASGMVAGF
+40 NSQGQASGMISGF
-53 ANFIYALKNE
+53 ANFIYSLKNE
-63 FQSDY
+63 HKSDY
-68 IIFALDS
+68 IVFALDS

-83 IDSNYKINRIPPPP
+83 IDPNYKQNRTPPPP
-97 ELLAQL
+97 ELLEQI
-103 PICIEMIEKMGFT
+103 PICIKMIEKMGFI
-116 SYSCEGYE
+116 SVSQEGYE
-124 ADDIIASVVKTCQN
+124 ADDIIASFVKTCEN
-138 EDIFVRIVTQDKD
+138 RDIFVRIITQDKD

-157 NGKTSIYS
+157 DGKTSIYS

-171 YDEEA
+171 YDEAA
-176 CFEKYGVKPCQIK
+176 CLEKYGVKPNQIR

-208 GQKGAKTLLDEFQS
+208 GAKGAKTLLDEFGS
-222 LEGIYE
+222 IEGIYE
-228 NLMLVRN
+228 NLTLVRN
-235 ERNRN
+235 ERSRN

-245 KDNAFLSKKLASL
+245 KENAFLSKKLASL
-258 YEDLEVKHLLKNAKF
+258 YDNLEVQNLIEKATY
-273 PNDEPLLKVLDILEH
+273 PDEEPLLKILEILEH
-288 YELRSLLKKLH
+288 YELNTLLKKLRQ
-299 LNAENKSNTL
+299 NPDNKDKNL
-309 AFKAILI
+309 GFKATLVQ
-316 TDENKLFEI
+316 DENKLFEI
-325 LNLLD
+325 LNTLD

-351 VGFSFCF
+351 VGFSFCM

-375 SGQISLQNAK
+375 GEQISLQSAK
-385 KALESIYTHFIIG
+385 KAIEVIFNHFVIG

-403 DFEIIKHNFGLEPP
+403 DFKIIQNNFDLNLPQ
-417 TKYADTLILAW
+417 KYADTMILAW
-428 LYNPSLRIN
+428 LKNPSLRVN
-437 MDDLALRLF
+437 MDDLVLRLF
-446 NYETLHFENIV
+446 NYETLHFESLV
-457 KKGENFAGVEISKA
+457 KKGENFASVELEKA
-471 CEYAAEDAYITLRFY
+471 CKYAAEDAYITLRFY

-491 NLEPHLLELARKYEF
+491 NLETPLLELAKNCEF
-506 DFIIIIMMMQ
+506 DFIKIIMMME
-516 ENGIKLDTR
+516 ENGIKLDTN
-525 ALENLMKQFES
+525 ALEILMKKFEN
-536 EIKNLSEEIYTLCEE
+536 EIKNLSEEIYTLCED
-551 RFNLNSPKQVG
+551 RFNLNSPKQMG
-562 DILFDKLKL
+562 DILFEKLKL
-571 PSGKKS
+571 PSGKKG

-582 TDEKVLKELI
+582 TDEKVLNILL
-592 DKHPVVGKILDY
+592 DKHPVIAKILDY

-611 FTYCEP
+611 STYCEP

-623 KDENSRIYS
+623 KDKNSRIYS

-666 CFIARE
+666 CFVAKD

-684 ELRMLAH
+684 ELRILAH
-691 FSEDIKLL
+691 FSEDEKLL
-699 EAFKNNEDIHAKT
+699 NAFANDEDIHART
-712 ALMIFGKNDY
+712 AIMIFGESNY
-722 ETRSIAKSI
+722 ETRSVAKSI

-746 NLKIEASLA
+746 NLKIEANLA
-755 KQYIEK
+755 KSYIEK

-770 NYFQKVKDEA
+770 KYFEKVKNEA
-780 KKNGFI
+780 KQNGFI
-786 KTLLGRKRYFD
+786 VTLSGRKRYFD
-797 FENAKPMILA
+797 FENAKPMQIA

-829 MLEIAKDLDEN
+829 MLEINKELNED

-849 ELLFE
+849 ELIFE
-854 VKDEFCENFVKKA
+854 VKDDLCENFVKKTRD
-867 SNIMENIVKL
+867 IMENIVKL
-877 KVNLKTSSN
+877 KVKLKTSSS

>member
-1 MKFEIIS
+1 
-8 EKQIKKEVM
+8 
-17 KTLTIIDT
+17 
-25 FGFFFRLYYALKGFK
+25 
-40 TSRGEASGMVAGF
+40 
-53 ANFIYALKNE
+53 KNE
-63 FQSDY
+63 YKSDY
-68 IIFALDS
+68 IVFALDS

-83 IDSNYKINRIPPPP
+83 IDPNYKQNRTPPPP
-97 ELLAQL
+97 ELLEQI
-103 PICIEMIEKMGFT
+103 PICIEMIEKMGFI
-116 SYSCEGYE
+116 SVSQEGYE
-124 ADDIIASVVKTCQN
+124 ADDIIASFVKTCEN
-138 EDIFVRIVTQDKD
+138 RDIFVRIITQDKD

-157 NGKTSIYS
+157 DGKTSIYS

-171 YDEEA
+171 YDEAA
-176 CFEKYGVKPCQIK
+176 CLEKYGVKPNQIR

-208 GQKGAKTLLDEFQS
+208 GAKGAKTLLDEFGS
-222 LEGIYE
+222 IEGIYE
-228 NLMLVRN
+228 NLTLVRN
-235 ERNRN
+235 ERSRN

-245 KDNAFLSKKLASL
+245 KENAFLSKKLASL
-258 YEDLEVKHLLKNAKF
+258 YDNLEVQNLIEKATY
-273 PNDEPLLKVLDILEH
+273 PDEEPLLKILEILEH
-288 YELRSLLKKLH
+288 YELNTLLKKLRQ
-299 LNAENKSNTL
+299 NPDNKDKNL
-309 AFKAILI
+309 GFKATLVQ
-316 TDENKLFEI
+316 DENKLFEI
-325 LNLLD
+325 LNTLD

-351 VGFSFCF
+351 VGFSFCM

-375 SGQISLQNAK
+375 GEQISLQSAK
-385 KALESIYTHFIIG
+385 KAIEVIFNHFVIG

-403 DFEIIKHNFGLEPP
+403 DFKIIQNNFDLNLPQ
-417 TKYADTLILAW
+417 KYADTMILAW
-428 LYNPSLRIN
+428 LKNPSLRVN

-446 NYETLHFENIV
+446 NYETLHFESLV
-457 KKGENFAGVEISKA
+457 KKGENFASVELEKA
-471 CEYAAEDAYITLRFY
+471 CKYAAEDAYITLRFY

-491 NLEPHLLELARKYEF
+491 NLETPLLELAKNCEF
-506 DFIIIIMMMQ
+506 DFIKIIMMME
-516 ENGIKLDTR
+516 ENGIKLDTN
-525 ALENLMKQFES
+525 ALEILMKKFEN
-536 EIKNLSEEIYTLCEE
+536 EIKNLSEEIYTLCED
-551 RFNLNSPKQVG
+551 RFNLNSPKQMG
-562 DILFDKLKL
+562 DILFEKLKL
-571 PSGKKS
+571 PSGKKG

-582 TDEKVLKELI
+582 TDEKVLNILL
-592 DKHPVVGKILDY
+592 DKHPVIAKILDY

-611 FTYCEP
+611 STYCEP

-623 KDENSRIYS
+623 KDKNSRIYS

-666 CFIARE
+666 CFVAKD

-684 ELRMLAH
+684 ELRILAH
-691 FSEDIKLL
+691 FSEDEKLL
-699 EAFKNNEDIHAKT
+699 NAFANDEDIHART
-712 ALMIFGKNDY
+712 AIMIFGESNY
-722 ETRSIAKSI
+722 ETRSVAKSI

-746 NLKIEASLA
+746 NLKIEANLA
-755 KQYIEK
+755 KSYIEK

-770 NYFQKVKDEA
+770 KYFEKVKNEA
-780 KKNGFI
+780 KQNGFI
-786 KTLLGRKRYFD
+786 VTLSGRKRYFD
-797 FENAKPMILA
+797 FENAKPMQIA

-829 MLEIAKDLDEN
+829 MLEINKELNED

-849 ELLFE
+849 ELIFE
-854 VKDEFCENFVKKA
+854 VKDDLCENFVKKTRD
-867 SNIMENIVKL
+867 IMENIVKL
-877 KVNLKTSSN
+877 KVKLKTSSS

>member
-1 MKFEIIS
+1 MIS
-8 EKQIKKEVM
+8 
-17 KTLTIIDT
+17 
-25 FGFFFRLYYALKGFK
+25 
-40 TSRGEASGMVAGF
+40 GF
-53 ANFIYALKNE
+53 ANFIYSLKNE
-63 FQSDY
+63 YKSDY
-68 IIFALDS
+68 IVFALDS

-83 IDSNYKINRIPPPP
+83 IDPNYKQNRTPPPP
-97 ELLAQL
+97 ELLEQI
-103 PICIEMIEKMGFT
+103 PICIKMIEKMGFI
-116 SYSCEGYE
+116 SVSREGYE
-124 ADDIIASVVKTCQN
+124 ADDIIASFVKTCEN
-138 EDIFVRIVTQDKD
+138 RDIFVRIITQDKD

-157 NGKTSIYS
+157 DGKTSIYS

-171 YDEEA
+171 YDEAA
-176 CFEKYGVKPCQIK
+176 CLEKYGVKPNQIR

-208 GQKGAKTLLDEFQS
+208 GAKGAKTLLDEFGS
-222 LEGIYE
+222 IEGIYE
-228 NLMLVRN
+228 NLTLVRN
-235 ERNRN
+235 ERSRN

-245 KDNAFLSKKLASL
+245 KENAFLSKKLASL
-258 YEDLEVKHLLKNAKF
+258 YDNLEVQNLIEKATY
-273 PNDEPLLKVLDILEH
+273 PDEEPLLKILEILEH
-288 YELRSLLKKLH
+288 YELNTLLKKLRQ
-299 LNAENKSNTL
+299 NPDNKDKNL
-309 AFKAILI
+309 GFKATLVQ
-316 TDENKLFEI
+316 DENKLFEI
-325 LNLLD
+325 LNTLD

-351 VGFSFCF
+351 VGFSFCM

-375 SGQISLQNAK
+375 GEQISLQSAK
-385 KALESIYTHFIIG
+385 KAIEVIFNHFVIG

-403 DFEIIKHNFGLEPP
+403 DFKIIQNNFDLNLPQ
-417 TKYADTLILAW
+417 KYADTMILAW
-428 LYNPSLRIN
+428 LKNPSLRVN

-446 NYETLHFENIV
+446 NYETLHFESLV
-457 KKGENFAGVEISKA
+457 KKGENFASVELEKA
-471 CEYAAEDAYITLRFY
+471 CKYAAEDAYITLRFY

-491 NLEPHLLELARKYEF
+491 NLETPLLELAKNCEF
-506 DFIIIIMMMQ
+506 DFIKIIMMME
-516 ENGIKLDTR
+516 ENGIKLDTN
-525 ALENLMKQFES
+525 ALEILMKKFEN
-536 EIKNLSEEIYTLCEE
+536 EIKNLSEEIYTLCED
-551 RFNLNSPKQVG
+551 RFNLNSPKQMG
-562 DILFDKLKL
+562 DILFEKLKL
-571 PSGKKS
+571 PSGKKG

-582 TDEKVLKELI
+582 TDEKVLNILL
-592 DKHPVVGKILDY
+592 DKHPVIAKILDY

-611 FTYCEP
+611 STYCEP

-623 KDENSRIYS
+623 KDKNSRIYS

-666 CFIARE
+666 CFVAKDE
-672 GFSFISLDYSQI
+672 FSFISLDYSQI

-691 FSEDIKLL
+691 FSEDEKLL
-699 EAFKNNEDIHAKT
+699 NAFANDEDIHART
-712 ALMIFGKNDY
+712 AIMIFGESNY
-722 ETRSIAKSI
+722 ETRSVAKSI

-746 NLKIEASLA
+746 NLKIEANLA
-755 KQYIEK
+755 KSYIEK

-770 NYFQKVKDEA
+770 KYFEKVKNEA
-780 KKNGFI
+780 KQNGFI
-786 KTLLGRKRYFD
+786 TTLSGRKRYFD
-797 FENAKPMILA
+797 FENAKPMQIA

-829 MLEIAKDLDEN
+829 MLEINKELNED

-849 ELLFE
+849 ELIFE
-854 VKDEFCENFVKKA
+854 VKDDLCENFVKKTRD
-867 SNIMENIVKL
+867 IMENIVKL
-877 KVNLKTSSN
+877 KVKLKTSSS

>member
-1 MKFEIIS
+1 MIS
-8 EKQIKKEVM
+8 
-17 KTLTIIDT
+17 
-25 FGFFFRLYYALKGFK
+25 
-40 TSRGEASGMVAGF
+40 GF
-53 ANFIYALKNE
+53 ANFIYSLKNE
-63 FQSDY
+63 YKSDY
-68 IIFALDS
+68 IVFALDS

-83 IDSNYKINRIPPPP
+83 IDPNYKQNRTAPPP
-97 ELLAQL
+97 ELLEQI
-103 PICIEMIEKMGFT
+103 PICIKMIEKMGFI
-116 SYSCEGYE
+116 SVSREGYE
-124 ADDIIASVVKTCQN
+124 ADDIIASFVKTCEN
-138 EDIFVRIVTQDKD
+138 RDIFVRIITQDKD

-157 NGKTSIYS
+157 DGKTSIYS

-171 YDEEA
+171 YDEAA
-176 CFEKYGVKPCQIK
+176 CLEKYGVKPNQIR

-208 GQKGAKTLLDEFQS
+208 GAKGAKTLLDEFGS
-222 LEGIYE
+222 IEGIYE
-228 NLMLVRN
+228 NLTLVRN
-235 ERNRN
+235 ERSRN

-245 KDNAFLSKKLASL
+245 KENAFLSKKLASL
-258 YEDLEVKHLLKNAKF
+258 YDNLEVQNLIEKATY
-273 PNDEPLLKVLDILEH
+273 PDEEPLLKILEILEH
-288 YELRSLLKKLH
+288 YELNTLLKKLRQ
-299 LNAENKSNTL
+299 NPDNKDKNL
-309 AFKAILI
+309 GFKATLVQ
-316 TDENKLFEI
+316 DENKLFEI
-325 LNLLD
+325 LNTLD

-351 VGFSFCF
+351 VGFSFCM

-375 SGQISLQNAK
+375 GEQISLQSAK
-385 KALESIYTHFIIG
+385 KAIEVIFNHFVIG

-403 DFEIIKHNFGLEPP
+403 DFKIIQNNFDLNLPQ
-417 TKYADTLILAW
+417 KYADTMILAW
-428 LYNPSLRIN
+428 LKNPSLRVN

-446 NYETLHFENIV
+446 NYETLHFESLV
-457 KKGENFAGVEISKA
+457 KKGENFASVELEKA
-471 CEYAAEDAYITLRFY
+471 CKYAAEDAYITLRFY

-491 NLEPHLLELARKYEF
+491 NLETPLLELAKNCEF
-506 DFIIIIMMMQ
+506 DFIKIIMMME
-516 ENGIKLDTR
+516 ENGIKLDTN
-525 ALENLMKQFES
+525 ALEILMKKFEN
-536 EIKNLSEEIYTLCEE
+536 EIKNLSEEIYTLCED
-551 RFNLNSPKQVG
+551 RFNLNSPKQMG
-562 DILFDKLKL
+562 DILFEKLKL
-571 PSGKKS
+571 PSGKKG

-582 TDEKVLKELI
+582 TDEKVLNILL
-592 DKHPVVGKILDY
+592 DKHPVIAKILDY

-611 FTYCEP
+611 STYCEP

-623 KDENSRIYS
+623 KDKNSRIYS

-666 CFIARE
+666 CFVAKD

-691 FSEDIKLL
+691 FSEDEKLL
-699 EAFKNNEDIHAKT
+699 NAFANDEDIHART
-712 ALMIFGKNDY
+712 AIMIFGESNY
-722 ETRSIAKSI
+722 ETRSVAKSI

-746 NLKIEASLA
+746 NLKIEANLA
-755 KQYIEK
+755 KSYIEK

-770 NYFQKVKDEA
+770 KYFEKVKNEA
-780 KKNGFI
+780 KQNGFI
-786 KTLLGRKRYFD
+786 TTLSGRKRYFD
-797 FENAKPMILA
+797 FENAKPMQIA

-829 MLEIAKDLDEN
+829 MLEINKELNED

-849 ELLFE
+849 ELIFE
-854 VKDEFCENFVKKA
+854 VKDDLCENFVKKTRD
-867 SNIMENIVKL
+867 IMENIVKL
-877 KVNLKTSSN
+877 KVKLKTSSS

>member
-1 MKFEIIS
+1 
-8 EKQIKKEVM
+8 
-17 KTLTIIDT
+17 
-25 FGFFFRLYYALKGFK
+25 FFFRLYYALKGFK
-40 TSRGEASGMVAGF
+40 NSQGQASGMISGF
-53 ANFIYALKNE
+53 ANFIYSLKNE
-63 FQSDY
+63 YKSDY
-68 IIFALDS
+68 IVFALDS

-83 IDSNYKINRIPPPP
+83 IDPNYKQNRTPPPP
-97 ELLAQL
+97 ELLEQI
-103 PICIEMIEKMGFT
+103 PICIKMIEKMGFI
-116 SYSCEGYE
+116 SVSQEGYE
-124 ADDIIASVVKTCQN
+124 ADDIIASFVKTCEN
-138 EDIFVRIVTQDKD
+138 RDIFVRIITQDKD

-157 NGKTSIYS
+157 DGKTSIYS

-171 YDEEA
+171 YDEAA
-176 CFEKYGVKPCQIK
+176 CLEKYGVKPNQIR

-208 GQKGAKTLLDEFQS
+208 GAKGAKTLLDEFGS
-222 LEGIYE
+222 IEGIYE
-228 NLMLVRN
+228 NLTLVRN
-235 ERNRN
+235 ERSRN

-245 KDNAFLSKKLASL
+245 KENAFLSKKLASL
-258 YEDLEVKHLLKNAKF
+258 YDNLEVQNLIEKATY
-273 PNDEPLLKVLDILEH
+273 PDEEPLLKILEILEH
-288 YELRSLLKKLH
+288 YELNTLLKKLRQ
-299 LNAENKSNTL
+299 NPDNKDKNL
-309 AFKAILI
+309 GFKATLVQ
-316 TDENKLFEI
+316 DENKLFEI
-325 LNLLD
+325 LNTLD

-351 VGFSFCF
+351 VGFSFCM

-375 SGQISLQNAK
+375 GEQISLQSAK
-385 KALESIYTHFIIG
+385 KAIEAIFNHFVIG

-403 DFEIIKHNFGLEPP
+403 DFKIIQNNFDLNLPQ
-417 TKYADTLILAW
+417 KYADTMILAW
-428 LYNPSLRIN
+428 LKNPSLRVN

-446 NYETLHFENIV
+446 NYETLHFESLV
-457 KKGENFAGVEISKA
+457 KKGENFASVELEKA
-471 CEYAAEDAYITLRFY
+471 CKYAAEDAYITLRFY

-491 NLEPHLLELARKYEF
+491 NLETPLLELAKNCEF
-506 DFIIIIMMMQ
+506 DFIKIIMMME
-516 ENGIKLDTR
+516 ENGIKLDTN
-525 ALENLMKQFES
+525 ALEILMKKFEN
-536 EIKNLSEEIYTLCEE
+536 EIKNLSEEIYTLCED
-551 RFNLNSPKQVG
+551 RFNLNSPKQMG
-562 DILFDKLKL
+562 DILFEKLKL
-571 PSGKKS
+571 PSGKKG

-582 TDEKVLKELI
+582 TDEKVLNILL
-592 DKHPVVGKILDY
+592 DKHPVIAKILDY

-611 FTYCEP
+611 STYCEP

-623 KDENSRIYS
+623 KDKNSRIYS

-666 CFIARE
+666 CFVAKD

-684 ELRMLAH
+684 ELRILAH
-691 FSEDIKLL
+691 FSEDEKLL
-699 EAFKNNEDIHAKT
+699 NAFANDEDIHART
-712 ALMIFGKNDY
+712 AIMIFGESNY
-722 ETRSIAKSI
+722 ETRSVAKSI

-746 NLKIEASLA
+746 NLKIEANLA
-755 KQYIEK
+755 KSYIEK

-770 NYFQKVKDEA
+770 KYFEKVKNEA
-780 KKNGFI
+780 KQNGFI
-786 KTLLGRKRYFD
+786 VTLSGRKRYFD
-797 FENAKPMILA
+797 FENAKPMQIA

-829 MLEIAKDLDEN
+829 MLEINKELNED

-849 ELLFE
+849 ELIFE
-854 VKDEFCENFVKKA
+854 VKDDLCENFVKKTRD
-867 SNIMENIVKL
+867 IMENIVKL
-877 KVNLKTSSN
+877 KVKLKTSSS

>member
-1 MKFEIIS
+1 
-8 EKQIKKEVM
+8 M

-25 FGFFFRLYYALKGFK
+25 FGFFFRLYYALKDFK
-40 TSRGEASGMVAGF
+40 NSQGQASGMISGF
-53 ANFIYALKNE
+53 ANFIYSLKNE
-63 FQSDY
+63 HKSDY
-68 IIFALDS
+68 IVFALDS

-83 IDSNYKINRIPPPP
+83 IDPNYKQNRTPPPP
-97 ELLAQL
+97 ELLEQI
-103 PICIEMIEKMGFT
+103 PICIKMIEKMGFI
-116 SYSCEGYE
+116 SVSQEGYE
-124 ADDIIASVVKTCQN
+124 ADDIIASFVKTCEN
-138 EDIFVRIVTQDKD
+138 RDIFVRIITQDKD

-157 NGKTSIYS
+157 DGKTSIYS

-171 YDEEA
+171 YDEAA
-176 CFEKYGVKPCQIK
+176 CLEKYGVKPNQIR

-208 GQKGAKTLLDEFQS
+208 GAKGAKTLLDEFGS
-222 LEGIYE
+222 IEGIYE
-228 NLMLVRN
+228 NLTLVRN
-235 ERNRN
+235 ERSRN

-245 KDNAFLSKKLASL
+245 KENAFLSKKLASL
-258 YEDLEVKHLLKNAKF
+258 YDNLEVQNLIEKATY
-273 PNDEPLLKVLDILEH
+273 PDEEPLLKILEILEH
-288 YELRSLLKKLH
+288 YELNTLLKKLRQ
-299 LNAENKSNTL
+299 NPDNKDKNL
-309 AFKAILI
+309 GFKATLVQ
-316 TDENKLFEI
+316 DENKLFEI
-325 LNLLD
+325 LNTLD

-351 VGFSFCF
+351 VGFSFCM

-375 SGQISLQNAK
+375 GEQISLQSAK
-385 KALESIYTHFIIG
+385 KAIEVIFNHFVIG

-403 DFEIIKHNFGLEPP
+403 DFKIIQNNFDLNLPQ
-417 TKYADTLILAW
+417 KYADTMILAW
-428 LYNPSLRIN
+428 LKNPSLRVN

-446 NYETLHFENIV
+446 NYETLHFESLV
-457 KKGENFAGVEISKA
+457 KKGENFASVELEKA
-471 CEYAAEDAYITLRFY
+471 CKYAAEDAYITLRFY

-491 NLEPHLLELARKYEF
+491 NLETPLLELAKNCEF
-506 DFIIIIMMMQ
+506 DFIKIIMMME
-516 ENGIKLDTR
+516 ENGIKLDTN
-525 ALENLMKQFES
+525 ALEILMKKFEN
-536 EIKNLSEEIYTLCEE
+536 EIKNLSEEIYTLCED
-551 RFNLNSPKQVG
+551 RFNLNSPKQMG
-562 DILFDKLKL
+562 DILFEKLKL
-571 PSGKKS
+571 PSGKKG

-582 TDEKVLKELI
+582 TDEKVLNILL
-592 DKHPVVGKILDY
+592 DKHPVIAKILDY

-611 FTYCEP
+611 STYCEP

-623 KDENSRIYS
+623 KDKNSRIYS

-666 CFIARE
+666 CFVAKD

-684 ELRMLAH
+684 ELRILAH
-691 FSEDIKLL
+691 FSEDEKLL
-699 EAFKNNEDIHAKT
+699 NAFANDEDIHART
-712 ALMIFGKNDY
+712 AIMIFGESNY
-722 ETRSIAKSI
+722 ETRSVAKSI

-746 NLKIEASLA
+746 NLKIEANLA
-755 KQYIEK
+755 KSYIEK

-770 NYFQKVKDEA
+770 KYFEKVKNEA
-780 KKNGFI
+780 KQNGFI
-786 KTLLGRKRYFD
+786 VTLSGRKRYFD
-797 FENAKPMILA
+797 FENAKPMQIA

-829 MLEIAKDLDEN
+829 MLEINKELNED

-849 ELLFE
+849 ELIFE
-854 VKDEFCENFVKKA
+854 VKDDLCENFVKKTRD
-867 SNIMENIVKL
+867 IMENIVKL
-877 KVNLKTSSN
+877 KVKLKTSSS

-892 DLK
+892 NLK

>member
-1 MKFEIIS
+1 
-8 EKQIKKEVM
+8 
-17 KTLTIIDT
+17 
-25 FGFFFRLYYALKGFK
+25 FFFRLYYALKGFK
-40 TSRGEASGMVAGF
+40 NSQGQASGMISGF
-53 ANFIYALKNE
+53 ANFIYSLKNE
-63 FQSDY
+63 YKSDY
-68 IIFALDS
+68 IVFALDS

-83 IDSNYKINRIPPPP
+83 IDPNYKQNRTPPPP
-97 ELLAQL
+97 ELLEQI
-103 PICIEMIEKMGFT
+103 PICIKMIEKMGFI
-116 SYSCEGYE
+116 SVSQEGYE
-124 ADDIIASVVKTCQN
+124 ADDIIASFVKTCEN
-138 EDIFVRIVTQDKD
+138 RDIFVRIITQDKD

-157 NGKTSIYS
+157 DGKTSIYS

-171 YDEEA
+171 YDEAA
-176 CFEKYGVKPCQIK
+176 CLEKYGVKPNQIR

-208 GQKGAKTLLDEFQS
+208 GAKGAKTLLDEFGS
-222 LEGIYE
+222 IEGIYE
-228 NLMLVRN
+228 NLTLIRN
-235 ERNRN
+235 ERSRN

-245 KDNAFLSKKLASL
+245 KENAFLSKKLASL
-258 YEDLEVKHLLKNAKF
+258 YENLEVQDLIEKAIY
-273 PNDEPLLKVLDILEH
+273 PDEEPLLKILEILEH
-288 YELRSLLKKLH
+288 YELNTLLKKLRQ
-299 LNAENKSNTL
+299 NPDNKDKNL
-309 AFKAILI
+309 GFKATLI
-316 TDENKLFEI
+316 QDENKLFEI
-325 LNLLD
+325 LNTLD

-351 VGFSFCF
+351 VGFSFCM

-375 SGQISLQNAK
+375 GEQISLQNAK
-385 KALESIYTHFIIG
+385 KAIEVIFNHFVIG

-403 DFEIIKHNFGLEPP
+403 DFKIIQNNFDLNLPQ
-417 TKYADTLILAW
+417 KYADTMILAW
-428 LYNPSLRIN
+428 LKNPSLRVN

-446 NYETLHFENIV
+446 NYETLHFESLV
-457 KKGENFAGVEISKA
+457 KKGENFASVELEKA
-471 CEYAAEDAYITLRFY
+471 CKYAAEDAYITLRFY

-491 NLEPHLLELARKYEF
+491 NLETPLLELAKNCEF
-506 DFIIIIMMMQ
+506 DFIKIIIMME
-516 ENGIKLDTR
+516 ENGIKLDTN
-525 ALENLMKQFES
+525 ALEILMKKFEN
-536 EIKNLSEEIYTLCEE
+536 EIKNLSEEIYTLCED
-551 RFNLNSPKQVG
+551 RFNLNSPKQMG
-562 DILFDKLKL
+562 DILFEKLKL
-571 PSGKKS
+571 PSGKKG

-582 TDEKVLKELI
+582 TDEKVLNILL
-592 DKHPVVGKILDY
+592 DKHPVIAKILDY

-611 FTYCEP
+611 STYCEP

-623 KDENSRIYS
+623 KDKNSRIYS

-666 CFIARE
+666 CFVAKD

-691 FSEDIKLL
+691 FSEDEKLL
-699 EAFKNNEDIHAKT
+699 NAFANDEDIHART
-712 ALMIFGKNDY
+712 AIMIFGESNY
-722 ETRSIAKSI
+722 ETRSVAKSI

-746 NLKIEASLA
+746 NLKIEANLA
-755 KQYIEK
+755 KSYIEK

-770 NYFQKVKDEA
+770 KYFEKVKNEA
-780 KKNGFI
+780 KQNGFI
-786 KTLLGRKRYFD
+786 TTLSGRKRYFD
-797 FENAKPMILA
+797 FENAKPMQIA

-829 MLEIAKDLDEN
+829 MLEINKELNED

-849 ELLFE
+849 ELIFE
-854 VKDEFCENFVKKA
+854 VKDDLCENFVKKTRD
-867 SNIMENIVKL
+867 IMENIVKL
-877 KVNLKTSSN
+877 KVKLKTSSS

>member
-1 MKFEIIS
+1 
-8 EKQIKKEVM
+8 
-17 KTLTIIDT
+17 
-25 FGFFFRLYYALKGFK
+25 GFFFRLYYALKGFK
-40 TSRGEASGMVAGF
+40 NSQGQASGMISGF
-53 ANFIYALKNE
+53 ANFIYSLKNE
-63 FQSDY
+63 YKSDY
-68 IIFALDS
+68 IVFALDS

-83 IDSNYKINRIPPPP
+83 IDPNYKQNRTPPPP
-97 ELLAQL
+97 ELLEQI
-103 PICIEMIEKMGFT
+103 PICIKMIEKMGFI
-116 SYSCEGYE
+116 SVSREGYE
-124 ADDIIASVVKTCQN
+124 ADDIIASFVKTCEN
-138 EDIFVRIVTQDKD
+138 RDIFVRIITQDKD

-157 NGKTSIYS
+157 DGKTSIYS

-171 YDEEA
+171 YDEAA
-176 CFEKYGVKPCQIK
+176 CLEKYGVKPNQIR

-208 GQKGAKTLLDEFQS
+208 GAKGAKTLLDEFGS
-222 LEGIYE
+222 IEGIYE
-228 NLMLVRN
+228 NLTLVRN
-235 ERNRN
+235 ERSRN

-245 KDNAFLSKKLASL
+245 KENAFLSKKLASL
-258 YEDLEVKHLLKNAKF
+258 YDNLEVQNLIEKATY
-273 PNDEPLLKVLDILEH
+273 PDEEPLLKILEILEH
-288 YELRSLLKKLH
+288 YELNTLLKKLRQ
-299 LNAENKSNTL
+299 NPDNKDKNL
-309 AFKAILI
+309 GFKATLVQ
-316 TDENKLFEI
+316 DENKLFEI
-325 LNLLD
+325 LNTLD

-351 VGFSFCF
+351 VGFSFCM

-375 SGQISLQNAK
+375 GEQISLQSAK
-385 KALESIYTHFIIG
+385 KAIEVIFNHFVIG

-403 DFEIIKHNFGLEPP
+403 DFKIIQNNFDLNLPQ
-417 TKYADTLILAW
+417 KYADTMILAW
-428 LYNPSLRIN
+428 LKNPSLRVN

-446 NYETLHFENIV
+446 NYETLHFESLV
-457 KKGENFAGVEISKA
+457 KKGENFASVELEKA
-471 CEYAAEDAYITLRFY
+471 CKYAAEDAYITLRFY

-491 NLEPHLLELARKYEF
+491 NLETPLLELAKNCEF
-506 DFIIIIMMMQ
+506 DFIKIIMMME
-516 ENGIKLDTR
+516 ENGIKLDTN
-525 ALENLMKQFES
+525 ALEILMKKFEN
-536 EIKNLSEEIYTLCEE
+536 EIKNLSEEIYTLCED
-551 RFNLNSPKQVG
+551 RFNLNSPKQMG
-562 DILFDKLKL
+562 DILFEKLKL
-571 PSGKKS
+571 PSGKKG

-582 TDEKVLKELI
+582 TDEKVLNILL
-592 DKHPVVGKILDY
+592 DKHPVIAKILDY

-611 FTYCEP
+611 STYCEP

-623 KDENSRIYS
+623 KDKNSRIYS

-666 CFIARE
+666 CFVAKDE
-672 GFSFISLDYSQI
+672 FSFISLDYSQI

-691 FSEDIKLL
+691 FSEDEKLL
-699 EAFKNNEDIHAKT
+699 NAFANDEDIHART
-712 ALMIFGKNDY
+712 AIMIFGESNY
-722 ETRSIAKSI
+722 ETRSVAKSI

-746 NLKIEASLA
+746 NLKIEANLA
-755 KQYIEK
+755 KSYIEK

-770 NYFQKVKDEA
+770 KYFEKVKNEA
-780 KKNGFI
+780 KQNGFI
-786 KTLLGRKRYFD
+786 TTLSGRKRYFD
-797 FENAKPMILA
+797 FENAKPMQIA

-829 MLEIAKDLDEN
+829 MLEINKELNED

-849 ELLFE
+849 ELIFE
-854 VKDEFCENFVKKA
+854 VKDDLCENFVKKTRD
-867 SNIMENIVKL
+867 IMENIVKL
-877 KVNLKTSSN
+877 KVKLKTSSS

>member
-1 MKFEIIS
+1 
-8 EKQIKKEVM
+8 
-17 KTLTIIDT
+17 
-25 FGFFFRLYYALKGFK
+25 FFRLYYALKGFK
-40 TSRGEASGMVAGF
+40 NSQGQASGMISGF
-53 ANFIYALKNE
+53 ANFIYSLKNE
-63 FQSDY
+63 YKSDY
-68 IIFALDS
+68 IVFALDS

-83 IDSNYKINRIPPPP
+83 IDPNYKQNRTPPPP
-97 ELLAQL
+97 ELLEQI
-103 PICIEMIEKMGFT
+103 PICIKMIEKMGFI
-116 SYSCEGYE
+116 SVSQEGYE
-124 ADDIIASVVKTCQN
+124 ADDIIASFVKTCEN
-138 EDIFVRIVTQDKD
+138 RDIFVRIITQDKD

-157 NGKTSIYS
+157 DGKTSIYS

-171 YDEEA
+171 YDEAA
-176 CFEKYGVKPCQIK
+176 CLEKYGVKPNQIR

-208 GQKGAKTLLDEFQS
+208 GAKGAKTLLDEFGS
-222 LEGIYE
+222 IEGIYE
-228 NLMLVRN
+228 NLTLVRN
-235 ERNRN
+235 ERSRN

-245 KDNAFLSKKLASL
+245 KENAFLSKKLASL
-258 YEDLEVKHLLKNAKF
+258 YDNLEVQNLIEKATY
-273 PNDEPLLKVLDILEH
+273 PDEEPLLKILEILEH
-288 YELRSLLKKLH
+288 YELNTLLKKLRQ
-299 LNAENKSNTL
+299 NPDNKDKNL
-309 AFKAILI
+309 GFKATLVQ
-316 TDENKLFEI
+316 DENKLFEI
-325 LNLLD
+325 LNTLD

-351 VGFSFCF
+351 VGFSFCM

-375 SGQISLQNAK
+375 GEQISLQSAK
-385 KALESIYTHFIIG
+385 KAIEVIFNHFVIG

-403 DFEIIKHNFGLEPP
+403 DFKIIQNNFDLNLPQ
-417 TKYADTLILAW
+417 KYADTMILAW
-428 LYNPSLRIN
+428 LKNPSLRVN

-446 NYETLHFENIV
+446 NYETLHFESLV
-457 KKGENFAGVEISKA
+457 KKGENFASVELEKA
-471 CEYAAEDAYITLRFY
+471 CKYAAEDAYITLRFY

-491 NLEPHLLELARKYEF
+491 NLETPLLELAKNCEF
-506 DFIIIIMMMQ
+506 DFIKIIMMME
-516 ENGIKLDTR
+516 ENGIKLDTN
-525 ALENLMKQFES
+525 ALEILMKKFEN
-536 EIKNLSEEIYTLCEE
+536 EIKNLSEEIYTLCED
-551 RFNLNSPKQVG
+551 RFNLNSPKQMG
-562 DILFDKLKL
+562 DILFEKLKL
-571 PSGKKS
+571 PSGKKG

-582 TDEKVLKELI
+582 TDEKVLNILL
-592 DKHPVVGKILDY
+592 DKHPVIAKILDY

-611 FTYCEP
+611 STYCEP

-623 KDENSRIYS
+623 KDKNSRIYS

-666 CFIARE
+666 CFVAKD

-684 ELRMLAH
+684 ELRILAH
-691 FSEDIKLL
+691 FSEDEKLL
-699 EAFKNNEDIHAKT
+699 NAFANDEDIHART
-712 ALMIFGKNDY
+712 AIMIFGESNY
-722 ETRSIAKSI
+722 ETRSVAKSI

-746 NLKIEASLA
+746 NLKIEANLA
-755 KQYIEK
+755 KSYIEK

-770 NYFQKVKDEA
+770 KYFEKVKNEA
-780 KKNGFI
+780 KQNGFI
-786 KTLLGRKRYFD
+786 VTLSGRKRYFD
-797 FENAKPMILA
+797 FENAKPMQIA

-829 MLEIAKDLDEN
+829 MLEINKELNED

-849 ELLFE
+849 ELIFE
-854 VKDEFCENFVKKA
+854 VKDDLCENFVKKTRD
-867 SNIMENIVKL
+867 IMENIVKL
-877 KVNLKTSSN
+877 KVKLKTSSS

>member
-1 MKFEIIS
+1 
-8 EKQIKKEVM
+8 M

-25 FGFFFRLYYALKGFK
+25 FGFFFRLYYALKDFK
-40 TSRGEASGMVAGF
+40 NSQGQASGMISGF
-53 ANFIYALKNE
+53 ANFIYSLKNE
-63 FQSDY
+63 HKSDY
-68 IIFALDS
+68 IVFALDS

-83 IDSNYKINRIPPPP
+83 IDPNYKQNRTPPPP
-97 ELLAQL
+97 ELLEQI
-103 PICIEMIEKMGFT
+103 PICIKMIEKMGFI
-116 SYSCEGYE
+116 SVSQEGYE
-124 ADDIIASVVKTCQN
+124 ADDIIASFVKTCEN
-138 EDIFVRIVTQDKD
+138 RDIFVRIITQDKD

-157 NGKTSIYS
+157 DGKTSIYS

-171 YDEEA
+171 YDEAA
-176 CFEKYGVKPCQIK
+176 CLEKYGVKPNQIR

-208 GQKGAKTLLDEFQS
+208 GAKGAKTLLDEFGS
-222 LEGIYE
+222 IEGIYE
-228 NLMLVRN
+228 NLTLVRN
-235 ERNRN
+235 ERSRN

-245 KDNAFLSKKLASL
+245 KENAFLSKKLASL
-258 YEDLEVKHLLKNAKF
+258 YENLEVQNLIEKATY
-273 PNDEPLLKVLDILEH
+273 PDEEPLLKILEILEH
-288 YELRSLLKKLH
+288 YELNTLLKKLRQ
-299 LNAENKSNTL
+299 NPDNKDKNL
-309 AFKAILI
+309 GFKATLI
-316 TDENKLFEI
+316 QDENKLFEI
-325 LNLLD
+325 LNTLD

-351 VGFSFCF
+351 VGFSFCIS
-358 NENEAFYV
+358 ENEAFYV

-375 SGQISLQNAK
+375 GKQISLQSAK
-385 KALESIYTHFIIG
+385 KAIELIFNHFVIG

-403 DFEIIKHNFGLEPP
+403 DFKIIQNNFDLNLPQ
-417 TKYADTLILAW
+417 KYADTMILAW
-428 LYNPSLRIN
+428 LKNPSLRVN

-446 NYETLHFENIV
+446 NYETLHFESLV
-457 KKGENFAGVEISKA
+457 KKGENFASVELEKA
-471 CEYAAEDAYITLRFY
+471 CKYAAEDAYITLRFY

-491 NLEPHLLELARKYEF
+491 NLETPLLELAKNCEF
-506 DFIIIIMMMQ
+506 DFIKIIMMME
-516 ENGIKLDTR
+516 ENGIKLDTN
-525 ALENLMKQFES
+525 ALEILMKKFEN
-536 EIKNLSEEIYTLCEE
+536 EIKNLSEEIYTLCED
-551 RFNLNSPKQVG
+551 RFNLNSPKQMG
-562 DILFDKLKL
+562 DILFEKLKL
-571 PSGKKS
+571 PSGKKG

-582 TDEKVLKELI
+582 TDEKVLNTLL
-592 DKHPVVGKILDY
+592 DKHPVIAKILDY

-611 FTYCEP
+611 STYCEP

-623 KDENSRIYS
+623 KDKNSRIHS

-666 CFIARE
+666 CFVAKN

-691 FSEDIKLL
+691 FSEDEKILN
-699 EAFKNNEDIHAKT
+699 AFANDEDIHART
-712 ALMIFGKNDY
+712 AIMIFGESNY
-722 ETRSIAKSI
+722 ETRSVAKSI

-746 NLKIEASLA
+746 NLKIEANLA
-755 KQYIEK
+755 KSYIEK

-770 NYFQKVKDEA
+770 KYFEKVKNEA
-780 KKNGFI
+780 KQNGFI
-786 KTLLGRKRYFD
+786 VTLSGRKRYFD
-797 FENAKPMILA
+797 FENAKPMQIA

-829 MLEIAKDLDEN
+829 MLEINKELNED

-849 ELLFE
+849 ELIFE
-854 VKDEFCENFVKKA
+854 VKDDLCENFVKKTRD
-867 SNIMENIVKL
+867 IMENIVKL
-877 KVNLKTSSN
+877 KVKLKTSSS